1 MPLTHWRPNG
11 AVSTSMFKDSKQR
24 RIVLAAGVGAV
35 LAFAAAWALLADP
48 IFRMAVKPP
57 GTFATR
63 PAPPA
68 PNYAKPESWVL
79 RPALP
84 PPGGWE
90 KPWGIDIFFVH
101 PTSAYAGDDW
111 NAPIDDKT
119 ANERLLNR
127 ILPNHAGPFLQ
138 SGPVY
143 APRYRQ
149 AALYSEMNVG
159 GEGDGAFLLAYT
171 DVLAAF
177 DHYIA
182 ADNRGRGVIL
192 AGVGQG
198 GLYVQKLLADR
209 FQAQPLR
216 DRLAAAYIIDAALPA
231 DAPEKMF
238 IQPVCIDPTKIQCV
252 IAWKSIVAGES
263 ETRFRDASPVW
274 TADGKIAPS
283 KGRELVCVHPLTWT
297 TGSELA
303 PRSGH
308 RGGARA
314 SGPQDLTP
322 QILPNTVSAR
332 CSDGVLKVERPSSP
346 QLQATGWGAK
356 YKTPEYNLFYA
367 DIVANVTDRAR
378 AESAWLDEFGAKP
391 AEPLPP
397 AVPLDDEPIHRPT
410 GRPEPVPP
418 ASGNRQ

>member
-1 MPLTHWRPNG
+1 
-11 AVSTSMFKDSKQR
+11 MFKDLKQR
-24 RIVLAAGVGAV
+24 RIILAAATGGVLAIIAGWV
-35 LAFAAAWALLADP
+35 LLQDP
-48 IFRMAVKPP
+48 MFRMAAKPP
-57 GTFATR
+57 GNFAAR

-68 PNYAKPESWVL
+68 PDYAKAESWAL

-90 KPWGIDIFFVH
+90 KPWGVDIFFVH

-111 NAPIDDKT
+111 NAPTDDKA
-119 ANERLLNR
+119 ANERLINR

-149 AALYSEMNVG
+149 AALYSEMDVG

-177 DHYIA
+177 DHYMA
-182 ADNRGRGVIL
+182 ADNRGRGIVL

-209 FQAQPLR
+209 FQAQPLQE
-216 DRLAAAYIIDAALPA
+216 RLAVAYIIDAALPA

-238 IQPVCIDPTKIQCV
+238 IQPVCTEPTKFQCV
-252 IAWKSIVAGES
+252 VAWKSIVAGEDKN
-263 ETRFRDASPVW
+263 RFRDASPVW
-274 TADGKIAPS
+274 TADGKIAPL
-283 KGRELVCVHPLTWT
+283 KGRELVCVNPLLWT
-297 TGSELA
+297 ASEDLA

-308 RGGARA
+308 RGGAKA
-314 SGPQDLTP
+314 SGSEDLTP
-322 QILPNTVSAR
+322 QILSNTVSAR
-332 CSDGVLKVERPSSP
+332 CRNGVLEVERPSSP
-346 QLQATGWGAK
+346 QLQASGEWGGR
-356 YKTPEYNLFYA
+356 YKTPDYNLFYA

-410 GRPEPVPP
+410 GEPEPVPAP
-418 ASGNRQ
+418 RSGN